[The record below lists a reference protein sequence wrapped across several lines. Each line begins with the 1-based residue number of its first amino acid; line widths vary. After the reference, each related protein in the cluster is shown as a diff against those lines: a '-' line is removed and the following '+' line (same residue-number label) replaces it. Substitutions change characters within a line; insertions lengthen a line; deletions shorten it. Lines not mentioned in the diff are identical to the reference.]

1 MSEVLRI
8 AWYRS
13 RATLRRRWGGYVSVV
28 LLIGLLGGVGMAA
41 IAGGRRTQSSYPTF
55 FTSTNPSNLTIS
67 ASAPT
72 GGNTAVPP
80 AGTAKFTSE
89 MARLADVQRVRTLLA
104 PNVFPLAT
112 NGAPRLTASGNLV
125 TAGSLDGLLLDQDRV
140 TVVEGRR
147 ADPKRANEVMVTAN
161 AAQQLGVHLGQVV
174 PLGFYTNAQ
183 TSERDFGTPALSP
196 RLRVDARLVG
206 IIVLN
211 DDVVQDDIDQ
221 AYGFLV
227 VTPAF
232 LRDVVSVSP
241 AAAQPVLYGL
251 QLRRGNQDVVRVEK
265 SLTNIVPPGS
275 TYQFH
280 VTSRVVS
287 AVELSVKPESVALGA
302 FGAIAAVV
310 ALILGAQAVS
320 RQLRIGDDDRRVM
333 RALGASPAVTVG
345 EGLVSVLIAIVL
357 GSLLA
362 VAVAVAL
369 SPLAPLGPVRPVYP
383 EGGTSF
389 DWTVLGIGAAG
400 LLVGLGAAAVV
411 MSIRGAPSRAE
422 RRPRA
427 PMRSSNIAR
436 AGEAAGMPVAGVV
449 GVRFALE
456 NPRGSTALP
465 VRSALLGTAVAVA
478 VVVATLTFA
487 SGLNTLVSHPSL
499 YGWNWTYML
508 NASNDVPPQAL
519 TALDHDPD
527 VAAWA
532 GANLANAQIDDQSIP
547 ILLSSTEA
555 ELSPPILSGHGLNA
569 EGQIVLGAATMAVLH
584 KHVGD
589 TVLVSYGTPADAP
602 VYVPPTRL
610 KIVGTATLPTVGYTS
625 FIADHTSMGT
635 GALVP
640 MGIEPPAFQR
650 VLHSPDQNL
659 NGQEMVFVRLRPG
672 VSAATGRE
680 DLQRL
685 ARSANKVFAAD
696 SSGQGNTVAVLGV
709 QRPAQIV
716 NYRSVG
722 STPIILA
729 VGLAVGAVVALG
741 LTLAASVRQRRRD
754 LALLKTLGFTQRQ
767 LAAAITWQAMVA
779 AVVGVIIGIPLGI
792 VTGRQLWVLFARNI
806 NAVPDPTVPILSVL
820 VVAIGTMV
828 FASLVSTLP
837 GRRAARTSTAL
848 VLRAE

>member
-1 MSEVLRI
+1 MREVLRI
-8 AWYRS
+8 AWYRF
-13 RATLRRRWGGYVSVV
+13 RVTLRRRWGGYVSVV
-28 LLIGLLGGVGMAA
+28 LLIGLLGGVALA
-41 IAGGRRTQSSYPTF
+41 SIAGGRRTQSSYPTF

-67 ASAPT
+67 AYFPNS
-72 GGNTAVPP
+72 GGNTT
-80 AGTAKFTSE
+80 GTAKFTSE
-89 MARLADVQRVRTLLA
+89 MTHLADVRRVRTLLA
-104 PNVFPLAT
+104 PNIFPLGIT
-112 NGAPRLTASGNLV
+112 GAPRLTTSGNLV
-125 TAGSLDGLLLDQDRV
+125 TAGSLDGLLLNQDRV

-161 AAQQLGVHLGQVV
+161 EAQQLGVHLGQVV

-183 TSERDFGTPALSP
+183 TNERAFGTPALSP

-227 VTPAF
+227 VTPEF
-232 LRDVVSVSP
+232 LREVVSVSP

-251 QLRRGNQDVVRVEK
+251 QLRRGDQDVVRVEK
-265 SLTNIVPPGS
+265 SLTDILPPGS
-275 TYQFH
+275 TYNFH
-280 VTSRVVS
+280 ITSRVVS

-310 ALILGAQAVS
+310 ALVLAAQAIS
-320 RQLRIGDDDRRVM
+320 RQLRIGDGDRRVM
-333 RALGASPAVTVG
+333 RALGASPTVTVG
-345 EGLVSVLIAIVL
+345 EGLVGALIAVALGSVLAA
-357 GSLLA
+357 A
-362 VAVAVAL
+362 VAVVL

-383 EGGTSF
+383 DGGISF
-389 DWTVLGIGAAG
+389 DWMVLGLG
-400 LLVGLGAAAVV
+400 LATLFVGLGAAAVV

-422 RRPRA
+422 RRRRA
-427 PMRSSNIAR
+427 PMRSSSIAR
-436 AGEAAGMPVAGVV
+436 AGEAAGMPVAGVM
-449 GVRFALE
+449 GVRFALDS
-456 NPRGSTALP
+456 PRGRTAVPL
-465 VRSALLGTAVAVA
+465 RSALLGTVVAVA

-508 NASNDVPPQAL
+508 NSSNDVPPQTVAS
-519 TALDHDPD
+519 LDHDPD

-532 GANLANAQIDDQSIP
+532 DANLANAQIDGQSFP
-547 ILLSSTEA
+547 ILLSSTKA

-569 EGQIVLGAATMAVLH
+569 EGQIVLGAATMAVLD

-589 TVLVSYGTPADAP
+589 TVLVSYGTPEDAP

-610 KIVGTATLPTVGYTS
+610 RIVGTATLPTVGYTG

-635 GALVP
+635 GAIVP

-659 NGQEMVFVRLRPG
+659 NGPQMVFVRLQRG
-672 VSAATGRE
+672 IGAAAGRE
-680 DLQRL
+680 DMQRL
-685 ARSANKVFAAD
+685 ARSANKLFAAD
-696 SSGQGNTVAVLGV
+696 PNGQGNTVAVLGV

-722 STPIILA
+722 STPVILA

-754 LALLKTLGFTQRQ
+754 LALLKTLGFIQRQ

-779 AVVGVIIGIPLGI
+779 AVFGVIIGVPLGI
-792 VTGRQLWVLFARNI
+792 VIGRQLWIVFARNI
-806 NAVPDPTVPILSVL
+806 NAVPDPTVPSLSVL
-820 VVAIGTMV
+820 VVAIGTLV

-837 GRRAARTSTAL
+837 GRRAARTSTTL